1 MTLAERIDQFFQE
14 TGQSVFIEAEGKES
28 TIGKFISEYNAN
40 YSPSIAIGDE
50 GIICLDESKNKWG
63 LELRCYFDYDD
74 GFPGGVPV
82 TRNRAYRSEY
92 SFRFNDVNVIRELFD
107 LGYKIGEN

>member
-1 MTLAERIDQFFQE
+1 MTLAEKINRFFQE

-28 TIGKFISEYNAN
+28 TIRSFISEYNSN

-63 LELRCYFDYDD
+63 LELRCYFDDAN
-74 GFPGGVPV
+74 GFPSGVQV
-82 TRNRAYRSEY
+82 THNSVYRSEY
-92 SFRFNDVNVIRELFD
+92 PFRFNDVDVIKELFD
-107 LGYKIGEN
+107 LGYKIGSN